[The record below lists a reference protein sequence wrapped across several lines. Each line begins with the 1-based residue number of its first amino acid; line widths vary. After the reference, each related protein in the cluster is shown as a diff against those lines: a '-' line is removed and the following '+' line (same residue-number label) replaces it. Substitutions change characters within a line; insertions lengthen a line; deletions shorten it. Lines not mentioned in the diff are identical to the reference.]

1 MVQNLIELPNGV
13 PINTSQ
19 VLNGNSDLGYY
30 GFYNTTSSSIWA
42 TTEPAANEGLI
53 YQWSAAML
61 GATTERAKGICPTG
75 WHIPSECEW
84 AYLEHGLGLSLTN
97 QAATG
102 ESRGNATTDGNVGS
116 KLSNN
121 VSQGTNSSGFTALL
135 SGRLQ
140 GSFMVRGGNFNFWT
154 STTSATD
161 VTSGLTC
168 GLKSNLTSTT
178 RSFDNKRV
186 GFSVRCLKD

>member
-1 MVQNLIELPNGV
+1 M
-13 PINTSQ
+13 
-19 VLNGNSDLGYY
+19 
-30 GFYNTTSSSIWA
+30 
-42 TTEPAANEGLI
+42 
-53 YQWSAAML
+53 M
-61 GATTERAKGICPTG
+61 GATNERAKGICPIG

-84 AYLEHGLGLSLTN
+84 AYLEHGLGLSVVN
-97 QAATG
+97 QKAGG
-102 ESRGNATTDGNVGS
+102 EARGNAMTDGNIGS

-121 VSQGTNSSGFTALL
+121 VSQGTNSTGFTALL

-140 GSFMVRGGNFNFWT
+140 GGFTVRGGNFNFWT

-168 GLKSNLTSTT
+168 GLKSSLSSST
-178 RSFDNKRV
+178 RSYDNKRL